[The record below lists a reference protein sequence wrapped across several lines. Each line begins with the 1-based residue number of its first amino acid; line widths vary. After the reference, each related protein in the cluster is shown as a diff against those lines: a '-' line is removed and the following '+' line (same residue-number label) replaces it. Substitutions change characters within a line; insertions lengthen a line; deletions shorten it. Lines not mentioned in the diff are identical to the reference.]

1 MNQNRPDCPPG
12 PPSLGQVSCP
22 SPHPLTCALV
32 LAEQV
37 RAERGRIGVEQY
49 VRCVGP
55 LLPPTLAEELSRR
68 LGVPLPPPPAP
79 PGPTPPPPNKKPP
92 ENSGLDMQQLLRI
105 LSCMGRK

>member
-1 MNQNRPDCPPG
+1 MNGFVNQNRPDRPSG
-12 PPSLGQVSCP
+12 PPSP
-22 SPHPLTCALV
+22 PPHPLTCALV

-55 LLPPTLAEELSRR
+55 LLPPPLAEELSRR
-68 LGVPLPPPPAP
+68 LGVPLPPPPGPP
-79 PGPTPPPPNKKPP
+79 PGPPPNKKPP
-92 ENSGLDMQQLLRI
+92 EGNGGGLDMQQLLRI

>member
-12 PPSLGQVSCP
+12 PPSP
-22 SPHPLTCALV
+22 PPHPLTCALV

-37 RAERGRIGVEQY
+37 RSERGRIGVEQY
-49 VRCVGP
+49 VRSVGP

-92 ENSGLDMQQLLRI
+92 ENSGGNLDIQQLLRI
-105 LSCMGRK
+105 MSCLGRK

>member
-12 PPSLGQVSCP
+12 PPSTP
-22 SPHPLTCALV
+22 PHPLTCALV

-49 VRCVGP
+49 VRSVGP

-79 PGPTPPPPNKKPP
+79 PGPTPPPSNKKPP
-92 ENSGLDMQQLLRI
+92 ENNGLDMQQLLRI

>member
-1 MNQNRPDCPPG
+1 MNGFVNQNRPDCPSG
-12 PPSLGQVSCP
+12 PPSP
-22 SPHPLTCALV
+22 PPHPLTCALV

-49 VRCVGP
+49 VRCVCP
-55 LLPPTLAEELSRR
+55 LLPPPLAEELSRR

-79 PGPTPPPPNKKPP
+79 PGPPPNKKPP
-92 ENSGLDMQQLLRI
+92 EGNGGGLDMQQLLRI

>member
-1 MNQNRPDCPPG
+1 MNGFVNQNRPDCPSG
-12 PPSLGQVSCP
+12 PPSP
-22 SPHPLTCALV
+22 PPHPLTCALV

-49 VRCVGP
+49 VRCVCP
-55 LLPPTLAEELSRR
+55 LLPPPLAEELSRR

-79 PGPTPPPPNKKPP
+79 PGPPPPNKKPP
-92 ENSGLDMQQLLRI
+92 EGNGGGLDMQQLLRI

>member
-1 MNQNRPDCPPG
+1 MNGFVNQNRPDCPSG
-12 PPSLGQVSCP
+12 PPSP
-22 SPHPLTCALV
+22 PPHPLTCALV

-55 LLPPTLAEELSRR
+55 LLPPPLAEELSRR

-79 PGPTPPPPNKKPP
+79 PGPPPPNKKPP
-92 ENSGLDMQQLLRI
+92 EGNSGGMDMQQLLRI
-105 LSCMGRK
+105 LSCLGRK

>member
-1 MNQNRPDCPPG
+1 MNGFVNQNRPDCPSG
-12 PPSLGQVSCP
+12 PPSP
-22 SPHPLTCALV
+22 PPHPLTCALV

-55 LLPPTLAEELSRR
+55 LLPPPLAEELSRR
-68 LGVPLPPPPAP
+68 LGVPLPPPPGPP
-79 PGPTPPPPNKKPP
+79 PGPPPNKKPP
-92 ENSGLDMQQLLRI
+92 EGNGGGLDMQQLLRI

>member
-1 MNQNRPDCPPG
+1 MNGFVNQNRPDCPPG
-12 PPSLGQVSCP
+12 PPSP
-22 SPHPLTCALV
+22 PPHPLTCALV

-55 LLPPTLAEELSRR
+55 LLPSPLAEELSRR

-79 PGPTPPPPNKKPP
+79 PGPPPNKKPP
-92 ENSGLDMQQLLRI
+92 EGNGGGLDMQQLLRI